1 MSTMVRDPWA
11 DARQAAT
18 EKVLDPDVAA
28 VRRRLRQRWAAR
40 LLLAC
45 AMIVVVVVGLQ
56 VLVGRNLDG
65 VRWLPAGSTGIGL
78 GLSGLGIVLMLVNAT
93 RSAYDEHVVTPDD
106 YLDRASRRWLRTTI
120 AEGAP
125 VPPERRAVVLDT
137 ARRTADD
144 AGQLLRQAGWV
155 LLMVG
160 LLVMGP
166 NGPLLLL
173 FPALVV
179 WQVVT
184 AAQGQVHA
192 RQARRWLT
200 RHA

>member
-1 MSTMVRDPWA
+1 MRDPWA

-40 LLLAC
+40 LLLGS
-45 AMIVVVVVGLQ
+45 AMIVVVFVGLQ
-56 VLVGRNLDG
+56 VLVGRSLDG
-65 VRWLPAGSTGIGL
+65 LHWLPPGSTGIGL
-78 GLSGLGIVLMLVNAT
+78 GLSGLGIVLMLVSAT
-93 RSAYDEHVVTPDD
+93 RPAYEEHVVTPDD
-106 YLDRASRRWLRTTI
+106 YLDRAGRRWLRTTI
-120 AEGAP
+120 AEGSP
-125 VPPERRAVVLDT
+125 VPPERRDVVLDT

-144 AGQLLRQAGWV
+144 AGQLLRQVGWI
-155 LLMVG
+155 LLMFG

-173 FPALVV
+173 FPPLLV
-179 WQVVT
+179 WQVIT
-184 AAQGQVHA
+184 AVRDQLRA
-192 RQARRWLT
+192 RQAHRWLA